1 MKIKKYDNEEIKIFN
16 NFDDIEAKYETNDA
30 LTTIKKDNTEIEQK
44 NF

>member
-1 MKIKKYDNEEIKIFN
+1 MKIKKYDYEEIKIFD
-16 NFDDIEAKYETNDA
+16 NFGDIEEKYETNDA